1 MEGDEPKRDA
11 FRWSDLDHESIEK
24 QLRYLKS
31 AIEEEIK
38 SDERLDPIPE
48 RPQAGSFKTARQAHS
63 FEVIQQER
71 ADDWIVRAYKI
82 YCDDWQRKGGK
93 KTQDFVYAV
102 WCNALYYFI
111 NDDVLKYLRLT
122 FCVDDRAKKLLERG
136 YGGLPQA
143 TEAHSRMAAINRIY
157 QNILKLWQETRI
169 PKEATALKVL
179 LANPDKDGSP
189 QPTPNLLKV
198 SDLAPVTPV
207 VKTAAYNRSNEKNL
221 RLKLTQ
227 TGTGEALQQLLKE
240 LTQQERLAKE
250 LTDLQGPE
258 LAISVFGRTELE
270 IAEEIKPLKISAIAS
285 QQSAVPE
292 ALTAAGSVPLKR
304 PIEKLPA
311 KKTDLARY
319 LDEAR
324 LTERQRECISLK
336 LEYGLGITAIAERLG
351 ISRKTV
357 DEHIEAAERNLSAAR
372 DREKNSANRARSGSQ
387 Q

>member
-1 MEGDEPKRDA
+1 
-11 FRWSDLDHESIEK
+11 
-24 QLRYLKS
+24 
-31 AIEEEIK
+31 
-38 SDERLDPIPE
+38 
-48 RPQAGSFKTARQAHS
+48 
-63 FEVIQQER
+63 V
-71 ADDWIVRAYKI
+71 
-82 YCDDWQRKGGK
+82 
-93 KTQDFVYAV
+93 
-102 WCNALYYFI
+102 
-111 NDDVLKYLRLT
+111 
-122 FCVDDRAKKLLERG
+122 
-136 YGGLPQA
+136 
-143 TEAHSRMAAINRIY
+143 
-157 QNILKLWQETRI
+157 
-169 PKEATALKVL
+169 
-179 LANPDKDGSP
+179 
-189 QPTPNLLKV
+189 
-198 SDLAPVTPV
+198 
-207 VKTAAYNRSNEKNL
+207 
-221 RLKLTQ
+221 
-227 TGTGEALQQLLKE
+227 EALQQLLKE

-270 IAEEIKPLKISAIAS
+270 IAEEIKLLKISAIAS

-292 ALTAAGSVPLKR
+292 ALTTAGSVPLKR

-336 LEYGLGITAIAERLG
+336 LEYGLGVTAIAERLG